1 MKNGR
6 EFRRLVGQLVKDE
19 VLKVPSSSTSS
30 EDEET
35 KLLVCQ
41 ASGHQGEGTP
51 YLYHY
56 PGQQCGAIAV
66 AALLYSTILPVD
78 SWQQSDLDKLLKVG
92 DRLHFFQVCCLRFQ
106 IGSTQKLTV
115 DELPTKVTAFTY
127 EFHIKSEVLA
137 GTTSKDES
145 VSGMPVLEDILREC
159 VASNSFGLV
168 LRYQDYCVSCINS
181 YGEWFLFDSHARDS
195 KGMVNGKGSAILLKF
210 PNSAAVN
217 SHIRAF
223 RGNDSS
229 FEALLFRNIQ
239 RKSTAHKDEMRVY
252 IVPAVVLVTYTSQY
266 GNVQLYSDSLQNL
279 EHGYLIDDNL
289 MDFVL
294 FYKAQEE
301 SEKSRVTSDTL
312 YIFSS
317 CFYKGLTHF
326 NPNRIRNWTKRVNIF
341 NKDFLII
348 PVCTGCHWL
357 LVVLKMN
364 QGAGIS
370 MVLFDSANRLQ
381 QSSSQIHRPSVER
394 LIKNYLKDEWAA
406 TGKHEVKT
414 RSVWFEDVCY
424 ADVPQQPNETDC
436 GVYVIKVFAEF
447 LNDLPMSQWPH
458 WTPRFSHDAVL
469 ELRNETM
476 FLLQDLASKQGL

>member
-1 MKNGR
+1 
-6 EFRRLVGQLVKDE
+6 
-19 VLKVPSSSTSS
+19 
-30 EDEET
+30 
-35 KLLVCQ
+35 
-41 ASGHQGEGTP
+41 
-51 YLYHY
+51 
-56 PGQQCGAIAV
+56 
-66 AALLYSTILPVD
+66 
-78 SWQQSDLDKLLKVG
+78 
-92 DRLHFFQVCCLRFQ
+92 
-106 IGSTQKLTV
+106 
-115 DELPTKVTAFTY
+115 
-127 EFHIKSEVLA
+127 
-137 GTTSKDES
+137 
-145 VSGMPVLEDILREC
+145 
-159 VASNSFGLV
+159 
-168 LRYQDYCVSCINS
+168 
-181 YGEWFLFDSHARDS
+181 
-195 KGMVNGKGSAILLKF
+195 
-210 PNSAAVN
+210 
-217 SHIRAF
+217 
-223 RGNDSS
+223 
-229 FEALLFRNIQ
+229 
-239 RKSTAHKDEMRVY
+239 MRVY

-266 GNVQLYSDSLQNL
+266 GNIQLYSDSLQNL

-301 SEKSRVTSDTL
+301 RENQWLQLTL
-312 YIFSS
+312 CTFLVRA
-317 CFYKGLTHF
+317 FTKGSHF

-381 QSSSQIHRPSVER
+381 QSSSQSHRPSVER

-414 RSVWFEDVCY
+414 KSVWFEDVCY

-436 GVYVIKVFAEF
+436 GVYVIKFFAEF

-469 ELRNETM
+469 E
-476 FLLQDLASKQGL
+476 